1 MATLIKLNGTMPK
14 IGNNCFLAESA
25 VLIGDVI
32 LGDNC
37 SIWYGAVLRGDVNSI
52 RLGNN
57 VNVQDNVVI
66 HSNYKQSVAILD
78 DNVSIG
84 HGAIVHG
91 AHVKAGS
98 LIGMNATLLDDSVVG
113 EGTIVA
119 ANTLVASRKVL
130 EPFSVYAGIPAKLL
144 KSLDPNEENPVAAR
158 NAKGYQLYASWYQGE
173 GYEVVE
179 VNARGERL

>member
-1 MATLIKLNGTMPK
+1 MATLVKLNGVMPRVGK
-14 IGNNCFLAESA
+14 NCFLADNA
-25 VLIGDVI
+25 VLIGDVVI
-32 LGDNC
+32 GDNC

-57 VNVQDNVVI
+57 VNVQDNATI
-66 HSNYKQSVAILD
+66 HSNYKQSVAVLE

-91 AHVKAGS
+91 AHVRAGS
-98 LIGMNATLLDDSVVG
+98 LIGMNATLLDDAVVG

-119 ANTLVASRKVL
+119 ANSLVLSGKVL
-130 EPFSVYAGIPAKLL
+130 EDYSVYAGVPAKFI
-144 KSLDPNEENPVAAR
+144 KSLDPNAPEPIAGR

-179 VNARGERL
+179 VNEKGERV